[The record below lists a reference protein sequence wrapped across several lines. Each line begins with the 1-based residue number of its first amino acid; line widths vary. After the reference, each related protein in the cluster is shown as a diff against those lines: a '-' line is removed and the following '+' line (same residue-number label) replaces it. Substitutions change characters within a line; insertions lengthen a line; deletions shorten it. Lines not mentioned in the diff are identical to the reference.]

1 MVVSPRGQRRY
12 REFTQSKEERM
23 ADQPEFDVA
32 GAHKYFS
39 AHCFNRTWELLDK
52 PDRTPEE
59 DERMIR
65 LSLASHWHWT
75 QRADCN
81 ATNTSVAHWQTSR
94 VYAVLK
100 MADNA
105 RRYAHLALAACEAEG
120 ILPFCR
126 GYAYE
131 ALARAEWVA
140 GNTGETEAAIERARE
155 AAETIP
161 DLDTRKRL
169 LEDLASIE

>member
-1 MVVSPRGQRRY
+1 
-12 REFTQSKEERM
+12 M
-23 ADQPEFDVA
+23 ADVPDFDA
-32 GAHKYFS
+32 ASAHKYFS
-39 AHCFNRTWELLDK
+39 AHCFNKAWELMDK

-59 DERMIR
+59 DEQMIR

-75 QRADCN
+75 QRKDCN

-94 VYAVLK
+94 IYAILE
-100 MADNA
+100 MAGDA
-105 RRYAHLALAACEAEG
+105 RRYGQLALDACESKD

-131 ALARAEWVA
+131 ALARAESVG
-140 GNTGETEAAIERARE
+140 GNTVKMKGYIEKARE

-161 DLDTRKRL
+161 DPDTKKRL
-169 LEDLASIE
+169 LEDLATIK